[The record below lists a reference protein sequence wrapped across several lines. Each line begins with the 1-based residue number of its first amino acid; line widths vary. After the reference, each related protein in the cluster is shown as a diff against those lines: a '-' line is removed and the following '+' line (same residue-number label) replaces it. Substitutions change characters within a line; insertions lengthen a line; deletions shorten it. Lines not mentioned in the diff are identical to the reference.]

1 MQRQGFRV
9 TEKST
14 RRQHDS
20 EQEIDDLVARF
31 DDLALPKR
39 EWTHF
44 AHLTVGF
51 CSLER
56 FGLTAS
62 RLLLPDRIRRYNV
75 ASSTPNTDSGG
86 YHDTIT
92 MVFLAA
98 AARFRSQLPPG
109 TPRLVAINLLIED
122 PLGAKD
128 LPLAFYTRDRLMSVA
143 ARRAYVEP
151 DLQPIEALET
161 IESVATPGRL
171 FT

>member
-1 MQRQGFRV
+1 MQRQGSRV
-9 TEKST
+9 TEKSP

-31 DDLALPKR
+31 DDLLLPKR

-62 RLLLPDRIRRYNV
+62 RLL
-75 ASSTPNTDSGG
+75 
-86 YHDTIT
+86 
-92 MVFLAA
+92 
-98 AARFRSQLPPG
+98 PPR
-109 TPRLVAINLLIED
+109 TPRLAAINLLIED

-128 LPLAFYTRDRLMSVA
+128 LPLAFYSRDQLMSVA

-161 IESVATPGRL
+161 IESAAMRVEP

>member
-56 FGLTAS
+56 FGLTAA

-75 ASSTPNTDSGG
+75 ASGTPNTDSGG
-86 YHDTIT
+86 NHDPIT

-98 AARFRSQLPPG
+98 AARFRSQLPRPADRSPSLG
-109 TPRLVAINLLIED
+109 WRRVFDHRLLDRPEDRVA
-122 PLGAKD
+122 
-128 LPLAFYTRDRLMSVA
+128 YT
-143 ARRAYVEP
+143 VEHL
-151 DLQPIEALET
+151 D
-161 IESVATPGRL
+161 
-171 FT
+171 